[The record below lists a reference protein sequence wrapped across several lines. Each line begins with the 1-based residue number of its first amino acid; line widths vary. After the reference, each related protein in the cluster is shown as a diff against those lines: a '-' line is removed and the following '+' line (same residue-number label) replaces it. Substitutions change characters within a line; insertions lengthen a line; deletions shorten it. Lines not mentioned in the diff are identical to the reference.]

1 MYSSDILIDSVGNY
15 IYKKNSNGTVDL
27 SFKTDKNTNI
37 LALMNRFNQLKY
49 MADLA
54 VLDIDIAINNMYLEA
69 QNLGLD
75 ITELNIDIKN
85 GVLILNEKIEGVKN
99 A

>member
-1 MYSSDILIDSVGNY
+1 MYNSDILINGVGNY
-15 IYKKNSNGTVDL
+15 IYKKNEDGTVDL

-37 LALMNRFNQLKY
+37 LALMNRFNELKY

-54 VLDIDIAINNMYLEA
+54 VLDVDIAINNMYLEA
-69 QNLGLD
+69 QQLGLD

-85 GVLILNEKIEGVKN
+85 GVLILNEKIDGVKN

>member
-1 MYSSDILIDSVGNY
+1 MYNSDILINGVGNY
-15 IYKKNSNGTVDL
+15 IYKTNSNGTVDL
-27 SFKTDKNTNI
+27 QFKTDKNTNI

-54 VLDIDIAINNMYLEA
+54 VLDLDIAINNMYLEA
-69 QNLGLD
+69 QQLGLD

>member
-1 MYSSDILIDSVGNY
+1 MYNSDILINGVGNY
-15 IYKKNSNGTVDL
+15 IYKTNSNGTVDL
-27 SFKTDKNTNI
+27 QFKTDKNTNI

-54 VLDIDIAINNMYLEA
+54 VLDLDIAINNMYLEA

-85 GVLILNEKIEGVKN
+85 GVLILNEKIEGTAN

>member
-1 MYSSDILIDSVGNY
+1 MYNSDILIDSRGNN
-15 IYKKNSNGTVDL
+15 IYKKNNDGTVDL
-27 SFKTDKNTNI
+27 QLKADKNTNI
-37 LALMNRFNQLKY
+37 LSLMNRFNQLKY

-69 QNLGLD
+69 QQLGLD
-75 ITELNIDIKN
+75 ITELSIDIKN
-85 GVLILNEKIEGVKN
+85 GVLILNEKVEGVQN

>member
-1 MYSSDILIDSVGNY
+1 MYNSDILINSVGNY
-15 IYKKNSNGTVDL
+15 IYKTNNDGTVDL
-27 SFKTDKNTNI
+27 QFKTDKNTNI
-37 LALMNRFNQLKY
+37 LALMNRFNELKY

-54 VLDIDIAINNMYLEA
+54 VLDLDIAINNMYLEA
-69 QNLGLD
+69 QQLGLD

-85 GVLILNEKIEGVKN
+85 GVLILNEKIEGTKN

>member
-1 MYSSDILIDSVGNY
+1 MYNSDILINGVGNY
-15 IYKKNSNGTVDL
+15 IYKTNSNGTVDL

-37 LALMNRFNQLKY
+37 LALMNRFNELKY

-54 VLDIDIAINNMYLEA
+54 VLDVDIAINNMYLEA

-75 ITELNIDIKN
+75 ITELDIDIKN
-85 GVLILNEKIEGVKN
+85 GVLILNEKIEGVQN

>member
-1 MYSSDILIDSVGNY
+1 
-15 IYKKNSNGTVDL
+15 
-27 SFKTDKNTNI
+27 
-37 LALMNRFNQLKY
+37 MNRFNQLKY

-54 VLDIDIAINNMYLEA
+54 VLDVDIAINNMYLEA

-85 GVLILNEKIEGVKN
+85 GVLILNEKIEGTKN
-99 A
+99 D